1 MHFLSG
7 DNESRMQHSES
18 RTEPR
23 VARFP
28 TFELTLPSWVE
39 SFIPSP
45 DHVYATLEERMQL
58 AIDLSRQNI
67 EQGTGGPF
75 GAAVFDLDTG
85 RLVAPGVNVVVS
97 SGWSGAHGEMVAYAI
112 AQQIVG
118 THDLGGEGLARHEL
132 VTSCEPCS
140 MCFGAT
146 PWAGIKRLVC
156 GAKEADA
163 RAIGFDEGPKP
174 ANWVQALED
183 RGIEVVEGLLQS
195 EAAQVLRD
203 YGTGGGAIYNGRLGQ

>member
-1 MHFLSG
+1 MPQF
-7 DNESRMQHSES
+7 ES
-18 RTEPR
+18 RTEPLIR
-23 VARFP
+23 RFP
-28 TFELTLPSWVE
+28 TFELALPTWVE
-39 SFIPSP
+39 AFVPP
-45 DHVYATLEERMQL
+45 ADHVYATLEERMQL

-85 RLVAPGVNVVVS
+85 RLVAPGVNVVVTT
-97 SGWSGAHGEMVAYAI
+97 GWSGAHGEMVAYAI

-118 THDLGGEGLARHEL
+118 THDLGGNGVARHEL

-156 GAKEADA
+156 GATEADA

-174 ANWVQALED
+174 ANWVQALQE
-183 RGIEVVEGLLQS
+183 RGIEVIEELLQDD
-195 EAAQVLRD
+195 AAQVLRD
-203 YGTGGGAIYNGRLGQ
+203 YGTRGGAIYNGRLGQ

>member
-1 MHFLSG
+1 MHYLSG
-7 DNESRMQHSES
+7 DNESRMPHSES
-18 RTEPR
+18 RIEPHA
-23 VARFP
+23 ARFP
-28 TFELTLPSWVE
+28 TFELALPEWVE
-39 SFIPSP
+39 SFVPP
-45 DHVYATLEERMQL
+45 ADHVYATPQERMQL
-58 AIDLSRQNI
+58 AIGLSRQNI

-75 GAAVFDLDTG
+75 GAAVFDLDTC

-118 THDLGGEGLARHEL
+118 SHDLGAKGLARHEL

-156 GAKEADA
+156 GATEADA

-174 ANWVQALED
+174 ANWVQALQV
-183 RGIEVVEGLLQS
+183 RGIEVVEGVLQHD
-195 EAAQVLRD
+195 AAQVLRD
-203 YGTGGGAIYNGRLGQ
+203 YGTRGGAIYNGRLGQ